1 MSVTACAGSTRQTSL
16 DSNSALLSLAI
27 GLTQSPEADGSSPA
41 ETKASFDAIG
51 PRLAKVSVTVDG
63 VPQKMYAFSVRETFP
78 PGTCAEA
85 VFVDPSF
92 PRLPGVCSPLV
103 TGISTFLWQTRSASK
118 APDKWIRL
126 ITDVGTDEF
135 DHSTATFTI
144 TSSGRPKTQ
153 EPFFPAFAS
162 YSAAGKL
169 FGAQSGSITT
179 SMTASGSRCAVPAV
193 PYAKVSRCRFATFA
207 VSGTIVMRD
216 QGTTGKTLSLGIPSI
231 VIDGMWIDNTSMQ
244 PITLSSNRVS
254 RSTHG
259 VTPER

>member
-1 MSVTACAGSTRQTSL
+1 MGSTGPTSL

-41 ETKASFDAIG
+41 ETKASFDAIA

-85 VFVDPSF
+85 VFVDPAF
-92 PRLPGVCSPLV
+92 QRLPGVCSPLV

-118 APDKWIRL
+118 APDKWIRI
-126 ITDVGTDEF
+126 ITDIGTDEF

-144 TSSGRPKTQ
+144 PSSGRPKTQ

-162 YSAAGKL
+162 YSAADKL

-179 SMTASGSRCAVPAV
+179 SMTPSGSTCTVPAI
-193 PYAKVSRCRFATFA
+193 PYAKVSSCRFATFA
-207 VSGTIVMRD
+207 LSGTIVMRD
-216 QGTTGKTLSLGIPSI
+216 QAKTGKTLSLGIPSTAI
-231 VIDGMWIDNTSMQ
+231 EGMWIDNTSLQ
-244 PITLSSNRVS
+244 PITPSPNRAS
-254 RSTHG
+254 TSTHG
-259 VTPER
+259 ATPER